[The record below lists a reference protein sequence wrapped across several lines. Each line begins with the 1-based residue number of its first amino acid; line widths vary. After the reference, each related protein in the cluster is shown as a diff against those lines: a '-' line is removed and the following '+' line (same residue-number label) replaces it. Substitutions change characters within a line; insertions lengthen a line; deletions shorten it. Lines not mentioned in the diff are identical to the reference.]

1 MTQLFISCVAPI
13 RLFYI
18 NLVTETGTALEKFQM
33 RLVLFVVCLFVYFV
47 SLSADL
53 SIGVTYISKQGV
65 NVYATSK

>member
-1 MTQLFISCVAPI
+1 
-13 RLFYI
+13 
-18 NLVTETGTALEKFQM
+18 M

-65 NVYATSK
+65 NVTYTLQANESEYIEVCLSTS